1 MQNDLSLDSAGVGAR
16 LSASALSASVNL
28 ASSAPP
34 AWALRNSELF
44 QAFETI
50 RQYGCFDSH
59 SLVPHPDNLGFQAM
73 EERRAMHRLGIHL
86 AEIVGTP
93 DGEDLQYAAHVVK
106 RHFWKEVGLSQ
117 PPELATE
124 VPRFLLKPG
133 HKMEPRTDP
142 QELASQLAAVPMPET
157 PVLCIVASKLALLKK
172 LLNLSDAAIKFLT
185 LAYVN
190 CSRHSLTKDETSGLP
205 LSLNYIGVEDNLHRN
220 RAVAVLLDVPLAE
233 VEAMFMPPITMTA
246 LRFVDVHVFNQARCL
261 RSVFTLSDE
270 FVTLLETPHLS
281 HAAVLARILEPE
293 HDLDVS
299 DGSTP
304 IGYLYEIMPS
314 QIAEC
319 YECTVLNRPLLY
331 QHVHH
336 LVEWFTGGLSLPVEA
351 CYALDS
357 RLTFESIRDAI
368 KRAALDCCTANR
380 PLDAHAILKALF
392 AASGDVPI
400 GAASSSEV

>member
-1 MQNDLSLDSAGVGAR
+1 MSGVLEKTMSLDESLAKAF
-16 LSASALSASVNL
+16 SIISEFAS
-28 ASSAPP
+28 
-34 AWALRNSELF
+34 
-44 QAFETI
+44 
-50 RQYGCFDSH
+50 FDSH
-59 SLVPHPDNLGFQAM
+59 SLVPHPDNLRFQAT
-73 EERRAMHRLGIHL
+73 EERRAMRQLGTHL
-86 AEIVGTP
+86 AETVGNL
-93 DGEDLQYAAHVVK
+93 DSEDLQYAAHVVK
-106 RHFWKEVGLSQ
+106 RHFWKELGLSQ

-124 VPRFLLKPG
+124 VPRFLLKPD

-142 QELASQLAAVPMPET
+142 LELASQMAAVPMRDT
-157 PVLCIVASKLALLKK
+157 SVLCIVASKLALLQK
-172 LLNLSDAAIKFLT
+172 LLNLPDVAIKFLT
-185 LAYVN
+185 LAYAN
-190 CSRHSLTKDETSGLP
+190 SLHHSLTKDESSGLSLA
-205 LSLNYIGVEDNLHRN
+205 LSYIGIAGDEHRN

-233 VEAMFMPPITMTA
+233 VEALFMPPITVTA

-261 RSVFTLSDE
+261 RSVFNLSDE

-293 HDLDVS
+293 HDLDTVD

-319 YECTVLNRPLLY
+319 YERTVLNRPLQY

-368 KRAALDCCTANR
+368 KRAALACCTANR

-392 AASGDVPI
+392 AASGDVPFGSAI
-400 GAASSSEV
+400 GGEG